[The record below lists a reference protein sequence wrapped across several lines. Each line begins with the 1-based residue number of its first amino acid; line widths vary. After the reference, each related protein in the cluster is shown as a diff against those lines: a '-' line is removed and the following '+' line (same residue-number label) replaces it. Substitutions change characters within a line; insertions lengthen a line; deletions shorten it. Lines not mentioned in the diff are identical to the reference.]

1 MAPAG
6 AIAILAGVKVG
17 RVAIFVDAG
26 YLFAQGSTALAGIKR
41 PRTEVSLT
49 ARSAVEELKNVAKL
63 KAPTCELLRIYWYDG
78 TIVGSAITSEQAA
91 IADLDDAKLR
101 LGFVNSHGEQKGV
114 DSLIV
119 TDIIELARQKAICD
133 AVLLSGDEDVRI
145 GVQIAQNYGVRVHLL
160 GIIPSRGSQARTLRQ
175 EADTTTEW
183 DRTTIEKFLTIRT
196 AVITEPA
203 VQTGPVA
210 AVPPPPAVT
219 VASREDQITALVEG
233 FVAKLERRDLDMIVD
248 FAKSNSGIPGEFDR
262 VLLGRCRD
270 LLQSALKPEEKKLM
284 RRVFRNEL
292 QKRNPPSSST

>member
-1 MAPAG
+1 
-6 AIAILAGVKVG
+6 VKMG

-49 ARSAVEELKNVAKL
+49 ARSAIEELKNVAKL

-78 TIVGSAITSEQAA
+78 TIIGSAITSEQAA

-119 TDIIELARQKAICD
+119 TDMIELARQKAICD

-160 GIIPSRGSQARTLRQ
+160 GIVPSRGSQARTLRQ

-183 DRTTIEKFLTIRT
+183 DRTTVEKFLAIRATVATESTVQAGPT
-196 AVITEPA
+196 AA
-203 VQTGPVA
+203 GL
-210 AVPPPPAVT
+210 PPPAIGAV
-219 VASREDQITALVEG
+219 SREAQITALVED
-233 FVAKLERRDLDMIVD
+233 FVAKLERRDLDMIAE
-248 FAKSNSGIPGEFDR
+248 FSKSNSGIPGEFDR

-270 LLQSALKPEEKKLM
+270 LLQSVLKPEETRLM
-284 RRVFRNEL
+284 RRAFRDEI
-292 QKRNPPSSST
+292 QKRSPPHSST